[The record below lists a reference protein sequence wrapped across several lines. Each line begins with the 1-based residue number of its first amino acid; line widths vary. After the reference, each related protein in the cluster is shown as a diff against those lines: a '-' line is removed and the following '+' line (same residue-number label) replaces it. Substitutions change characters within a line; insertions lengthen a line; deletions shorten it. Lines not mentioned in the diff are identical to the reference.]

1 MNRHRL
7 FLTSGL
13 LFFCMSLLIPFSLCQ
28 AAFVDVTG
36 LILDGNVLTVKAVM
50 ERVGSPIMA
59 AGFRLTFPA
68 DRLQYLEVE
77 DVAGAI
83 IQARAAGCTLRVGY
97 SATGPGSSRIVLPIR
112 FRVTGQGPY
121 MVAVNQGSLTDDLA
135 GDSAGRPGWLKI
147 SGLETPALWSI
158 PDSCG
163 NLFLAVPRASRITDV
178 ALELDG
184 QDILEGL
191 IILSSFYYDQIQ
203 DVAYLILPG
212 LDLPD
217 GTYSLNGRVSYDDAT
232 SPLSVDVQVR

>member
-13 LFFCMSLLIPFSLCQ
+13 LFLFMGLLTPFSLCH

-36 LILDGNVLTVKAVM
+36 LTVDGNVLTVRAVI
-50 ERVGSPIMA
+50 EKEGTPIMA

-77 DVAGAI
+77 EVAGAM
-83 IQARAAGCTLRVGY
+83 IQAGAAGCSLRVGY
-97 SATGPGSSRIVLPIR
+97 SATGAGGNRIVLPIR

-121 MVAVNQGSLTDDLA
+121 LVAVNQESLTDDLA
-135 GDSAGRPGWLKI
+135 GGSAGRPGSLGI

-158 PDSCG
+158 SDSSG
-163 NLFLAVPRASRITDV
+163 NLFLAVPRASQITGV

-203 DVAYLILPG
+203 DVAYLVLPG

-217 GTYSLNGRVSYDDAT
+217 GTYSLSGHVSYGDAT
-232 SPLSVDVQVR
+232 TPLSVDVQVR